1 MKKIEIQKIRSWVM
15 SKPFLLMLIF
25 LNIFSILFSVY
36 RGGLI
41 VWSLLNIIAVLSGIL
56 GYCHFHHKPYYKEL
70 HLRLKSIWKLVRN
83 KEHIIVVS
91 ATTQDL
97 KNLTNEKGL
106 SFVRISTHNL
116 ITYPTFL
123 MLKRAADILTDEEM
137 ILYRAEFQFKQDE
150 YKNQLAREA
159 INNEEK
165 Q

>member
-1 MKKIEIQKIRSWVM
+1 MKKREKLKIRSWLL

-25 LNIFSILFSVY
+25 LNTFSILFSVY

-41 VWSLLNIIAVLSGIL
+41 VWSSLNIIAVISGVL
-56 GYCHFHHKPYYKEL
+56 GYCHYHHKPYYKEL

-83 KEHIIVVS
+83 KEHIIVIS
-91 ATTQDL
+91 ATSQHL

-106 SFVRISTHNL
+106 SAVIISTHNL

-150 YKNQLAREA
+150 FNNKLAREA
-159 INNEEK
+159 LIKKEK